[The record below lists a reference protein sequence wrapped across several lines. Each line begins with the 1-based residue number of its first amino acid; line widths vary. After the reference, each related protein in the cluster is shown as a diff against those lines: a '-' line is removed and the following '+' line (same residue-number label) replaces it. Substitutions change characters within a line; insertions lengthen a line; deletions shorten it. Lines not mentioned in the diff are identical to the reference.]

1 MSQINT
7 TAAINTALISQAAS
21 KIAGAAWDD
30 ATETDLVAR
39 LQAVRN
45 TPRLGTDGDLT
56 NVDRDAL
63 DTLIG
68 LATGE
73 KFMLHNYQTGE
84 MIRRA
89 TDAEVCQC
97 AVAQTTSGGSGAF
110 AGEVDGVEVTCY
122 VA

>member
-7 TAAINTALISQAAS
+7 TAAINTTLISQAAS

-39 LQAVRN
+39 LQAVHN

-73 KFMLHNYQTGE
+73 KFTLHNYQTGE

-89 TDAEVCQC
+89 TDAEVCEC
-97 AVAQTTSGGSGAF
+97 AVAQTRDGGSGAF
-110 AGEVDGVEVTCY
+110 TADVDGVETTCY

>member
-1 MSQINT
+1 MTATINT
-7 TAAINTALISQAAS
+7 TLISRAARD
-21 KIAGAAWDD
+21 IAGAAWDD
-30 ATETDLVAR
+30 AAETDLVAR

-73 KFMLHNYQTGE
+73 RFMLHNYQTGE

-89 TDAEVCQC
+89 TDSEVCQC
-97 AVAQTTSGGSGAF
+97 AVAQTTSSGSGAF
-110 AGEVDGVEVTCY
+110 TADVDGVEVTSY

>member
-1 MSQINT
+1 MNQINT
-7 TAAINTALISQAAS
+7 IPANVSTLISKAAG
-21 KIAGAAWDD
+21 KIAGAVWDD

-73 KFMLHNYQTGE
+73 KFTLHNYQTGE

-97 AVAQTTSGGSGAF
+97 AVAQVTSGGSGAF
-110 AGEVDGVEVTCY
+110 AGEVDGVEVSCY